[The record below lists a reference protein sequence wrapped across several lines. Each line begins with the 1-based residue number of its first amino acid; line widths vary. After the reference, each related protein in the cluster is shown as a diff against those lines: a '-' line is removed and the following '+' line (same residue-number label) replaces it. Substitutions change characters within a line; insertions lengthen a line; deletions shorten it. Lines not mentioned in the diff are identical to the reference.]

1 MGEVGSWE
9 WGVGSVGLQVP
20 PPSGHPILSAL
31 PAPLSPLLTTPILLL
46 NKLLPQP
53 VGMIEAP
60 SALGRARAVE
70 PHFRTFMSQ
79 HPSLRASSTTGTKR
93 NVLKRFERVEV
104 LKKRG
109 QWKDGDRVTGLRKT
123 KAAE

>member
-1 MGEVGSWE
+1 MVDGRWSMVDGRWSMVDGRW
-9 WGVGSVGLQVP
+9 STCD
-20 PPSGHPILSAL
+20 ARR
-31 PAPLSPLLTTPILLL
+31 TTPILLL